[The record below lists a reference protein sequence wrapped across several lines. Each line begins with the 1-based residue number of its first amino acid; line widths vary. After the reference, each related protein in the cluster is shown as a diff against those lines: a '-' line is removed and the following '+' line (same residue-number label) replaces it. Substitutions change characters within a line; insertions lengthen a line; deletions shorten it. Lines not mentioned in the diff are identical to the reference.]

1 MNKVK
6 KMARYHW
13 DLNRIKEKIKIV
25 EEAIDAIQK
34 RPNSRYTEYVIENLT
49 QIKNIYHFLLSY
61 YNISKSSDVF
71 LRFTLLRF

>member
-1 MNKVK
+1 
-6 KMARYHW
+6 MARYHW

-49 QIKNIYHFLLSY
+49 QIKNIYHFLLS
-61 YNISKSSDVF
+61 
-71 LRFTLLRF
+71 